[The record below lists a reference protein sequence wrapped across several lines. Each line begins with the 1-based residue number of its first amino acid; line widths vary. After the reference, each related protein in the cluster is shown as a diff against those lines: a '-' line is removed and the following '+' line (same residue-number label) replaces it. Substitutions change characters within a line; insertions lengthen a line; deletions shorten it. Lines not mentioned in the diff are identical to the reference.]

1 MKVVKLMAIMVV
13 SILGAC
19 NNTPEPVSY
28 GKDACTHCKMTIMD
42 KRFAAEI
49 ITARG
54 KIFKFDAVEC
64 MVGFLKEKPEIAKNE
79 NSTFLVSDF
88 SHPGEFVDARQ
99 GFFLKDKLV
108 SSPMGS
114 NLAAFLSK
122 KSAETLVKDSAAKI
136 YTWALLLKSK

>member
-1 MKVVKLMAIMVV
+1 MKVLKLMAIITA

-19 NNTPEPVSY
+19 NNAPEPVSY
-28 GKDACTHCKMTIMD
+28 GKDACAHCKMTIMD
-42 KRFAAEI
+42 KRFAAEV

-64 MVGFLKEKPEIAKNE
+64 MVDFLKEKPEIAKNG

-88 SHPGEFVDARQ
+88 SNPGQFVDAMQ
-99 GFFLKDKLV
+99 SFFLNDKSL

-114 NLAAFLSK
+114 NLAAFISK
-122 KSAETLVKDSAAKI
+122 GSAETLVKDKSAKI
-136 YTWALLLKSK
+136 YTWPLLLKSK